1 MDEAIS
7 QQVERWKANLTDET
21 LIGELDQMLASN
33 DQTALEDAFY
43 QTLSFGTAGLR
54 GIIGVGTN
62 RMNIHTVGQATQGLA
77 DYLNQSTEGHNP
89 SVAISYDSRINS
101 DVFTRTAAS
110 VLAANGVEVHVYP
123 RLEPTPALSFAVR
136 HLGCDAG
143 INITASHNP
152 AQYNGYKVYGS
163 DGCQITSTMAAAIQ
177 ECITL
182 VDVFQDVRSMDFD
195 AALEEGRIA
204 YIPEETIT
212 AFINA
217 VHEQSVEP
225 AGETGDVCVV
235 YTPLNG
241 TGLECVTKIL
251 DKIGVTDVHVV
262 ESQKNPDGTFPTCPR
277 PNPEIRQALEEG
289 IKVCEEV
296 HPDLLLATDPDA
308 DRVGIAVKDGDDYT
322 LLTGNEVGVLLLD
335 YVCRERVAQGRMP
348 ADPLAITTIVSSD
361 MVEPVAAKYGV
372 AVKRVLTGFKY
383 IGEQIGVLERYCQ
396 EDRFVF
402 GFEESYGYLAGS
414 HVRDKDAIVASMLIV
429 QMARYYRKRGKNLAQ
444 AMRDLYVEFG
454 FYANT
459 TLNFELEGA
468 EGQRKM
474 DAIMQGLRQN
484 PPAAFDGHAVEQ
496 VLDYEPGLNGL
507 PSANVLE
514 YRLAGGYKAIVRP
527 SGTEPKIK
535 VYVFANGATPLAA
548 QGIRDEIAGAAAG
561 VLGL

>member
-262 ESQKNPDGTFPTCPR
+262 ESRRRIDGTFPVPASSLR
-277 PNPEIRQALEEG
+277 FAGRRSRG

-296 HPDLLLATDPDA
+296 RTCCWRPTRMPTAWALPSKTATT
-308 DRVGIAVKDGDDYT
+308 T
-322 LLTGNEVGVLLLD
+322 LLTGSEVGVLLLN
-335 YVCRERVAQGRMP
+335 YVCAGGWRKDACPQTPG
-348 ADPLAITTIVSSD
+348 
-361 MVEPVAAKYGV
+361 YHHC
-372 AVKRVLTGFKY
+372 RVLRHG
-383 IGEQIGVLERYCQ
+383 
-396 EDRFVF
+396 
-402 GFEESYGYLAGS
+402 
-414 HVRDKDAIVASMLIV
+414 
-429 QMARYYRKRGKNLAQ
+429 
-444 AMRDLYVEFG
+444 
-454 FYANT
+454 
-459 TLNFELEGA
+459 
-468 EGQRKM
+468 
-474 DAIMQGLRQN
+474 
-484 PPAAFDGHAVEQ
+484 
-496 VLDYEPGLNGL
+496 
-507 PSANVLE
+507 
-514 YRLAGGYKAIVRP
+514 
-527 SGTEPKIK
+527 
-535 VYVFANGATPLAA
+535 
-548 QGIRDEIAGAAAG
+548 
-561 VLGL
+561 